1 MTKYNLSSLAERIK
15 KYKVEYI
22 LFILVGLSM
31 NAFISYTGLSYDKS
45 KEDSYSP
52 LRRKLNKMTSG
63 CFLRSDNPIL
73 QKLSH
78 FVKGEKY
85 IVQMS
90 DEENLKFR
98 EECIITI
105 WNMLHFISHLGVVF
119 FFPYFYREIF
129 AVSFLFEIYEYYV
142 FKCHDISD
150 IIYNVAGLY
159 LGYKLRQLYDRS

>member
-1 MTKYNLSSLAERIK
+1 MSKYNLKTLKDRIN

-31 NAFISYTGLSYDKS
+31 NYFISYTGLSYDKS
-45 KEDSYSP
+45 KEHTYSP
-52 LRRKLNKMTSG
+52 LRRNLTKMTTG
-63 CFLRSDNPIL
+63 CFIKSDNIFL

-98 EECIITI
+98 KECITTI
-105 WNMLHFISHLGVVF
+105 WNMLHFMSHLTVVF
-119 FFPYFYREIF
+119 VFPYFYREIF

-150 IIYNVAGLY
+150 IIYNIAGLL
-159 LGYKLRQLYDRS
+159 LGYYLRKLYDRS

>member
-1 MTKYNLSSLAERIK
+1 MSKYNLKTLKDRIN

-31 NAFISYTGLSYDKS
+31 NYFISYTGLSYDKS
-45 KEDSYSP
+45 KEHTYSP
-52 LRRKLNKMTSG
+52 LRRNLTKMTTG
-63 CFLRSDNPIL
+63 CFIKSDTVFL

-98 EECIITI
+98 KECITTI
-105 WNMLHFISHLGVVF
+105 WNMLHFMSHLTVVF
-119 FFPYFYREIF
+119 VFPYFYREIF

-150 IIYNVAGLY
+150 IIYNIAGLL
-159 LGYKLRQLYDRS
+159 LGYYLRKLYDRS

>member
-1 MTKYNLSSLAERIK
+1 MSKYNLKTLKYRIN

-31 NAFISYTGLSYDKS
+31 NYFISYTGLSYDKS
-45 KEDSYSP
+45 KEHTYSP
-52 LRRKLNKMTSG
+52 LRRNLTKMTTG
-63 CFLRSDNPIL
+63 CFIKSDNIFL

-98 EECIITI
+98 KECITTI
-105 WNMLHFISHLGVVF
+105 WNMLHFMSHLTVVF
-119 FFPYFYREIF
+119 VFPYFYREIF

-150 IIYNVAGLY
+150 IIYNIAGLL
-159 LGYKLRQLYDRS
+159 LGYYLRKLYDRS

>member
-1 MTKYNLSSLAERIK
+1 MSKYNLKTLKDRIN

-31 NAFISYTGLSYDKS
+31 NYFISYTGLSYDKS
-45 KEDSYSP
+45 KEHTYSP
-52 LRRKLNKMTSG
+52 LRRNLTKMTTG
-63 CFLRSDNPIL
+63 CFIKSDTVFL

-90 DEENLKFR
+90 DEDNLKFR
-98 EECIITI
+98 KECITTI
-105 WNMLHFISHLGVVF
+105 WNMLHFMSHLTVVF
-119 FFPYFYREIF
+119 VFPYFYREIF

-142 FKCHDISD
+142 FKCHDIYD
-150 IIYNVAGLY
+150 IIYNIAGLL
-159 LGYKLRQLYDRS
+159 LGYYLRKLYDRS